1 MDGDCLPCATLW
13 RRRTPDSA
21 LTHCHSAHCPL
32 HSLAHFRRYSPVR
45 FFLRVRREPLRPPSA
60 SVRLSASRPSIRP
73 PVALRPLSVA
83 AVLTQFLPAMLHQR
97 FLLLLLRRVV
107 RGPSAVRPRV
117 DGNGIKKRPV
127 RAAPFR
133 TGSSGN
139 RGGLGETDDGRRV

>member
-32 HSLAHFRRYSPVR
+32 HSTPSLTFDVIHLFVSFSGFDGNHFA
-45 FFLRVRREPLRPPSA
+45 LRPRPSGCP
-60 SVRLSASRPSIRP
+60 RLSA
-73 PVALRPLSVA
+73 RPLPSA
-83 AVLTQFLPAMLHQR
+83 LSRSLLTQFLPAMLHQR
-97 FLLLLLRRVV
+97 FLLLLLRV
-107 RGPSAVRPRV
+107 RGPTTVQPRV
-117 DGNGIKKRPV
+117 DGIKKRPV
-127 RAAPFR
+127 RAAPYR

>member
-32 HSLAHFRRYSPVR
+32 HSTPSLTFDVIHLFVSFSGFDGNHF
-45 FFLRVRREPLRPPSA
+45 
-60 SVRLSASRPSIRP
+60 
-73 PVALRPLSVA
+73 ALRPRPSVCPRRVRPFARPLPSALSRSL
-83 AVLTQFLPAMLHQR
+83 LTQFLPAMLHQR
-97 FLLLLLRRVV
+97 FLLLLLRRVL